1 MFIPLPL
8 NYGITVYSKSG
19 CAGCDAAV
27 AYIEDMDLEMKYVL
41 CDEFILEDRT
51 YFLNVMKQ
59 MSGREIK
66 YFPIIFK
73 DGKYFG
79 GLNGLSNIVAEN

>member
-8 NYGITVYSKSG
+8 NYGMTVYSKSG
-19 CAGCDAAV
+19 CSGCNTSV
-27 AYIEDMDLEMKYVL
+27 AYIEEMDLELKYVL
-41 CDEFILEDRT
+41 CDEFLREDRT

-66 YFPIIFK
+66 QFPIIFK

-79 GLNGLSNIVAEN
+79 GLNELTNLIAEN